1 MLRFIKVRGSSL
13 IPDFLEGDYVLTAR
27 APFPAGKIRAGDMI
41 VFRQPGFGLLI
52 KRVIH
57 VLDEEKAFNV
67 RGTKVDSTD
76 SRDFGS
82 VSIDQIIGKVI
93 WHIRK

>member
-1 MLRFIKVRGSSL
+1 M
-13 IPDFLEGDYVLTAR
+13 LTAR
-27 APFPAGKIRAGDMI
+27 VPFPAGKIRAGDVI

-52 KRVIH
+52 KRVIQ
-57 VLDEEKAFNV
+57 VLDVGKELEV
-67 RGTKVDSTD
+67 RGSQVDSTD

-82 VSIDQIIGKVI
+82 VPINQIVGKVI